1 MNQKPVRDELKHR
14 SEPSRRLAW
23 GLVAALVVWAL
34 IMATG
39 VLLKQGDWTKAT
51 LVAAPIL
58 IMAGLVAWGAC
69 VRQKP

>member
-1 MNQKPVRDELKHR
+1 MNKKPVRDDLKRR

-23 GLVAALVVWAL
+23 GLVVALVAWAL

-39 VLLKQGDWTKAT
+39 VLLKQDDWTKAL

-58 IMAGLVAWGAC
+58 IMAGLVAWGTR